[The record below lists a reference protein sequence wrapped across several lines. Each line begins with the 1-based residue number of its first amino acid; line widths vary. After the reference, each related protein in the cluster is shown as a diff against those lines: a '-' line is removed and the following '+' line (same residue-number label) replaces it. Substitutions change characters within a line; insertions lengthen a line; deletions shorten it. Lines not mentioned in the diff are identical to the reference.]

1 MGVGEILKIARAWN
15 KDPQGIAIGAR
26 IETLEMI
33 GNLTSTVQ
41 KMPEVQEKFL
51 TAMRDTFIASQAMI
65 PAAAHISEE
74 VSKKAQKAVPSK
86 NELMKYFEATT
97 QKLDSMGNTLQ
108 NIENLNRDSLAG
120 MDEVKQGVNYVGK
133 KLETVESYAKN
144 VEHIG
149 KRVEK
154 IESYAKS
161 TDQKADSIL
170 SEVGGLKQKIEQY
183 YSREGESQNNAA
195 Q

>member
-15 KDPQGIAIGAR
+15 KDPQGVAIGAR

-41 KMPEVQEKFL
+41 KMPEVHEKFL
-51 TAMRDTFIASQAMI
+51 AAMRDTFIASQATI
-65 PAAAHISEE
+65 PAAERISQE
-74 VSKKAQKAVPSK
+74 VSRKAQKAVPSK

-120 MDEVKQGVNYVGK
+120 MDEVKQGVGYVGK
-133 KLETVESYAKN
+133 KLETIESYAKN

-161 TDQKADSIL
+161 TDEKADSIL
-170 SEVGGLKQKIEQY
+170 SEVGDLKQKIEQY